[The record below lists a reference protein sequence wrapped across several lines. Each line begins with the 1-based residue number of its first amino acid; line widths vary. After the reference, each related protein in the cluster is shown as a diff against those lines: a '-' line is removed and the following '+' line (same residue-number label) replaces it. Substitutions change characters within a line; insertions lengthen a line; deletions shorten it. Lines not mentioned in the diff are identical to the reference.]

1 MPSEKVLESKKARVE
16 ALTEM
21 LKNASAGVIVDYK
34 GINVEDDTKLRR
46 ELREAGV
53 NYFVEKNSML
63 RFAVKNTGLDGLTDV
78 LEGTTAIAVTEGDET
93 APARILGKF
102 AEKSDGKFSLKAGFI
117 GEEIYDAKGVTAL
130 SKIPSKET
138 LLAQLLGSLQAP
150 MQNLAA
156 TLQALVDKKQAEE
169 SA

>member
-1 MPSEKVLESKKARVE
+1 MPSAKILESKQARVE

-21 LKNASAGVIVDYK
+21 LKNATAGVIVDYK
-34 GINVEDDTKLRR
+34 GITVEEDTKLRK

-63 RFAVKNTGLDGLTDV
+63 RFAAKNAGLEGLTEV
-78 LEGTTAIAVTEGDET
+78 LKGTSAIALTDGDET

-102 AEKSDGKFSLKAGFI
+102 AETAKDKFNLKAGFI
-117 GEEIYDAKGVTAL
+117 GEEIYDEQGVNAL
-130 SKIPSKET
+130 SKIPSRET

-156 TLQALVDKKQAEE
+156 TLQALVDKKNEE
-169 SA
+169 EAA

>member
-1 MPSEKVLESKKARVE
+1 MPSEKVLESKKARVSE
-16 ALTEM
+16 LTDL
-21 LKNASAGVIVDYK
+21 LKNASAGVVVDYK
-34 GINVEDDTKLRR
+34 GITVEDDTKLRR
-46 ELREAGV
+46 DLREAGV

-63 RFAVKNTGLDGLTDV
+63 RFAVKNAELDGLTEI
-78 LEGTTAIAVTEGDET
+78 LAGPTAIAVTDGDET
-93 APARILGKF
+93 APARILGKY

-117 GEEIYDAKGVTAL
+117 GKDIYDAKGVTAL

-156 TLQALVDKKQAEE
+156 TLQALVDKKNAEE

>member
-1 MPSEKVLESKKARVE
+1 MPSAKVLESKKARVE
-16 ALTEM
+16 AITEM

-34 GINVEDDTKLRR
+34 GITVEEDTKLRK

-63 RFAVKNTGLDGLTDV
+63 RFAAKNAGLEGLTEV
-78 LEGTTAIAVTEGDET
+78 LKGTSAIAITDGDET

-102 AEKSDGKFSLKAGFI
+102 AEDAKDKFNLKAGFI
-117 GEEIYDAKGVTAL
+117 GEEIYDEKGVNAL

-156 TLQALVDKKQAEE
+156 TLQALVDKKNEE
-169 SA
+169 EAA

>member
-1 MPSEKVLESKKARVE
+1 MPSQSVLEQKKAIVAE
-16 ALTEM
+16 LTER
-21 LKNASAGVIVDYK
+21 LKNSVTGLVVSYK
-34 GINVEDDTKLRR
+34 GINTEDDTKLRK

-63 RFAVKNTGLDGLTDV
+63 RFAVKNVGLDGLTDV
-78 LEGTTAIAVTEGDET
+78 LEGTTAIAVTDGDET

-102 AEKSDGKFSLKAGFI
+102 AEEAKEKFNLKAGFI
-117 GEEIYDAKGVTAL
+117 GEEIYDEKGVTAL
-130 SKIPSKET
+130 SKIPSRET

-156 TLQALVDKKQAEE
+156 TLQALVDKKNEE
-169 SA
+169 EAA

>member
-1 MPSEKVLESKKARVE
+1 MPSAKVLESKKARVE

-21 LKNASAGVIVDYK
+21 LTKATAGVIVDYK
-34 GINVEDDTKLRR
+34 GITVEEDTKLRK

-63 RFAVKNTGLDGLTDV
+63 RFAVKNVGLDGLTDV
-78 LEGTTAIAVTEGDET
+78 LEGTSAIAVTEGDET

-102 AEKSDGKFSLKAGFI
+102 AESCEKFNLKAGFI
-117 GEEIYDAKGVTAL
+117 GKEIYDAKGVTAL

-156 TLQALVDKKQAEE
+156 TLQALVDKKNAED
-169 SA
+169 AA